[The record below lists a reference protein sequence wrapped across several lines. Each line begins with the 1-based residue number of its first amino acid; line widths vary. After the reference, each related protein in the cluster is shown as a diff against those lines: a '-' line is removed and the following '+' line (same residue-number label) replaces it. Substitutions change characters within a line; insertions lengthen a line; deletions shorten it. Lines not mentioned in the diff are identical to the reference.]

1 MYNYNN
7 LYPIRDEGKKILSNY
22 FHYIFIERKESSNK
36 NENKEN
42 EVSNILE
49 QLKIEPK
56 TEAIY
61 KKITSKDSLKST
73 SDLVR
78 RYYDEFIDNFL
89 DLYDR
94 VEGNEGFEDVD
105 DEAFSIIEK
114 TLQNRKKKIDS
125 SLKKFEL
132 QDTISKTQEEF
143 FYLIQKHLE
152 DIIKNLLNSILVG
165 LKRNN
170 LYEAI
175 LIDFNKFLSNFGIYT
190 YNLEINKKLT
200 EEQQW
205 ELINPI
211 ECDDCE
217 TNDILKKDMIKS
229 IEFYPY
235 LMGDKL
241 VLGAD
246 VNLWKVVTNG

>member
-7 LYPIRDEGKKILSNY
+7 LYPIVNKGKEVLSND
-22 FHYIFIERKESSNK
+22 FHYIFIERKVSSNK

-42 EVSNILE
+42 DVINILD

-56 TEAIY
+56 TEPIY
-61 KKITSKDSLKST
+61 KKITSKESLKST

-78 RYYDEFIDNFL
+78 EYYDEFIDNFL

-94 VEGNEGFEDVD
+94 VEENMAFEDID
-105 DEAFSIIEK
+105 DEAFAIIEK
-114 TLQNRKKKIDS
+114 TLKNRKKKIDS
-125 SLKKFEL
+125 ALRKIEMQES
-132 QDTISKTQEEF
+132 ISKTQEEF

-152 DIIKNLLNSILVG
+152 DIIKNLLNAILIG

-190 YNLEINKKLT
+190 YDLEINKKLS
-200 EEQQW
+200 EEEW
-205 ELINPI
+205 GLINPLD
-211 ECDDCE
+211 CDDCE
-217 TNDILKKDMIKS
+217 TNDISKKDMIKS

-246 VNLWKVVTNG
+246 TNLWKVVTNG